1 MPSLLSILVCSL
13 VMSAVAALTLWGQAR
28 HHRQTIKRLL
38 QHPDRQEAQ
47 RLLDAQARIQVR
59 LEKIYETT
67 PDVIVVISVAREI
80 YIDVNPAFTRLI
92 GFSREEVLGRSAMA
106 LEIWGDLA
114 QRDCFWDEFNRQGSV
129 ESMELTAR
137 SKDGRLIQGLASA
150 QPIVEDGEACVLF
163 VYRDLTEWRQLQGL
177 AEAAQAEMAAAAAAN
192 AAKTQF
198 LSRMSHELRTP
209 LNAVLGFAQLLRDA
223 PLLHRSEAGAERD
236 QVDAIV
242 KAGWHLL
249 TLIDDVLDI
258 ARIESGHAQFEL
270 APVLLPE
277 VVEQAFELLRPQ
289 AAAAGIELEAELSGA
304 WLQMPVLGD
313 KHRLRQVLV
322 NLLSNGIKYNLR
334 GGVVRVSAEVAPES
348 RFLLLRVADTG
359 IGMSEAQMAHLFE
372 PFNRLGRERDTG
384 IEGVGIGLV
393 LSRSLL
399 EQMGASLSLQSEAG
413 TGTSAM
419 LSLPLEPSSSPSPP
433 LQAPVTK
440 ARTPTLP
447 KACLLYIEDNPVNQ
461 QIVQQA
467 LATWSGVKLHM
478 ASTAAQGLQMAQAL
492 RPDLILLD
500 MRLPDADGMEVLKH
514 LRADPALSAL
524 KVVALS
530 ASAMPV
536 EIDQAKAAG
545 ALEYWTK
552 PIRLAGFHED
562 LRRMLG

>member
-13 VMSAVAALTLWGQAR
+13 VMSALTALALWVQAR

-38 QHPDRQEAQ
+38 QQPDRHEAQ
-47 RLLDAQARIQVR
+47 QLQDAQARIQVR

-80 YIDVNPAFTRLI
+80 YIDANPAFTRLI

-114 QRDCFWDEFNRQGSV
+114 QRDRFWAEFNRQGSV

-137 SKDGRLIQGLASA
+137 SKDGRLIQGLGSA
-150 QPIVEDGEACVLF
+150 QSIVEDGEPCILL

-177 AEAAQAEMAAAAAAN
+177 AEAAQAETAAAAAAN

-223 PLLHRSEAGAERD
+223 PLLHRTEARPERD

-270 APVLLPE
+270 APVLLPD
-277 VVEQAFELLRPQ
+277 VVQQALELLHPQ
-289 AAAAGIELEAELSGA
+289 AAAAGVDVEAELSGA
-304 WLQMPVLGD
+304 WLQTPVLGD
-313 KHRLRQVLV
+313 KHRLRQVLI
-322 NLLSNGIKYNLR
+322 NLLSNGIKYNRR
-334 GGVVRVSAEVAPES
+334 GGFVRVSAELAPDGGP
-348 RFLLLRVADTG
+348 LLLRVADNG
-359 IGMSEAQMAHLFE
+359 IGMSEQQLAHLFE
-372 PFNRLGRERDTG
+372 PFNRLGRERDTS

-393 LSRSLL
+393 ISRSLL

-413 TGTSAM
+413 AGTSAT
-419 LSLPLEPSSSPSPP
+419 LSLPLAPASAGPPSTFGDDEAT
-433 LQAPVTK
+433 APK
-440 ARTPTLP
+440 LSA
-447 KACLLYIEDNPVNQ
+447 ACLLYIEDNPVNQ

-467 LATWSGVKLHM
+467 LAAWPDIRLHV
-478 ASTAAQGLQMAQAL
+478 AGTAAQGLQMAEEL

-500 MRLPDADGMEVLKH
+500 MRLPDADGMEVLKR
-514 LRADPALSAL
+514 LAADPALSGL
-524 KVVALS
+524 KVVACPP
-530 ASAMPV
+530 AP
-536 EIDQAKAAG
+536 
-545 ALEYWTK
+545 
-552 PIRLAGFHED
+552 
-562 LRRMLG
+562 